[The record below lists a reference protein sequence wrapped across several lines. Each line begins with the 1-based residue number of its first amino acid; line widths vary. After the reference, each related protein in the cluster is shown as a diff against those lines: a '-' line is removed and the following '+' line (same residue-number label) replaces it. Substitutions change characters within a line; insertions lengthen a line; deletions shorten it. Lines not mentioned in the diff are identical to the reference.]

1 MSEPAVGRIVAGKY
15 RLERMIARG
24 GMGSVWSAH
33 HLQLDMPVA
42 VKFMDPGL
50 AAAPD
55 ARARFEREAKAAAQL
70 RTPHVVQIHDHG
82 LDKTQPY
89 IVMELLQGEDLGA
102 RLRRTPRLG
111 LPETVTIFAQ
121 AAKAL
126 RLAHE
131 AGIIH
136 RDLKPGNIFLARSD
150 DDEVVKLL
158 DFGVAKAVTNLLEE
172 TTRTGELLG
181 SPGYM
186 SPEQARGYKQIDAR
200 SDLWSMGVILF
211 RMLTGVKPFTG
222 QSLGDVIV
230 KICVEPIPTPRQYA
244 PDLPPSID
252 RFFLKALARDPAR
265 RFQSA
270 REMAAELS
278 VAAGVAPDVP
288 SSLPSL
294 PATAY
299 ESNRP
304 SYSPTLSNATLAV
317 GPGRALNRSILLG
330 ALAAIVFSSV
340 LGVGLLMVRGDEA
353 ARLGEPAVASLAPEV
368 AERTRHAMST
378 IPAGAPETPPGASAS
393 SSGAAPAPA
402 ARPESPATTA
412 AGGRPRP
419 RPGATPAA
427 PPAKTKPDFG
437 Y

>member
-24 GMGSVWSAH
+24 GMGSVWGAH

-42 VKFMDPGL
+42 VKFMDPAL
-50 AAAPD
+50 AAAAD

-111 LPETVTIFAQ
+111 MRETVTIFVQ

-230 KICVEPIPTPRQYA
+230 KICVEPIPTPRQFA

-278 VAAGVAPDVP
+278 VAAGVMPDVP
-288 SSLPSL
+288 SSLPAL
-294 PATAY
+294 PVAAY
-299 ESNRP
+299 EGNRP
-304 SYSPTLSNATLAV
+304 SYSPTLSNATLVV

-330 ALAAIVFSSV
+330 AMAAVVFSSV
-340 LGVGLLMVRGDEA
+340 LGIGLIMVRGDEA
-353 ARLGEPAVASLAPEV
+353 VRLGEPAVASLGPV
-368 AERTRHAMST
+368 VGERTRHAMST
-378 IPAGAPETPPGASAS
+378 IPAEALQPPPSASAS
-393 SSGAAPAPA
+393 SSGAAGPA
-402 ARPESPATTA
+402 APPESPATTA
-412 AGGRPRP
+412 AGRPRP
-419 RPGATPAA
+419 RPGTTPAA
-427 PPAKTKPDFG
+427 PPAKSKPDFG

>member
-1 MSEPAVGRIVAGKY
+1 
-15 RLERMIARG
+15 
-24 GMGSVWSAH
+24 
-33 HLQLDMPVA
+33 
-42 VKFMDPGL
+42 
-50 AAAPD
+50 
-55 ARARFEREAKAAAQL
+55 
-70 RTPHVVQIHDHG
+70 
-82 LDKTQPY
+82 
-89 IVMELLQGEDLGA
+89 MELLQGEDLGA

-111 LPETVTIFAQ
+111 LAETVTIFVQ

-150 DDEVVKLL
+150 DEEVVKLL

-244 PDLPPSID
+244 PDLPPAID
-252 RFFLKALARDPAR
+252 RFFVKALARDPAR

-278 VAAGVAPDVP
+278 VAAGVMPDVP

-294 PATAY
+294 PVAAH
-299 ESNRP
+299 EGNRP
-304 SYSPTLSNATLAV
+304 SYSPTLSNATLVV

-330 ALAAIVFSSV
+330 AMAAIAFSSV
-340 LGVGLLMVRGDEA
+340 LGIGLVMARGDET
-353 ARLGEPAVASLAPEV
+353 ARLGEPAVASLGPV
-368 AERTRHAMST
+368 VRERTRHAMTT
-378 IPAGAPETPPGASAS
+378 IPADTREIPEAPPAASAS
-393 SSGAAPAPA
+393 ATPSARPTSPAAAGAA
-402 ARPESPATTA
+402 
-412 AGGRPRP
+412 RPRP
-419 RPGATPAA
+419 RPGAATAA
-427 PPAKTKPDFG
+427 PPAKPKPDFG